1 VSKSITTKM
10 PLKQDYD
17 LTLVKFD
24 VLHNNA
30 LNKCP
35 FVHVLFRVS
44 NHNGYFR
51 MLTNYLLKKNST
63 YIKIGLCVV
72 KIFITHTVNDIII
85 FPTVSYTR
93 DECSQNISVIRF
105 NSRN

>member
-35 FVHVLFRVS
+35 FV
-44 NHNGYFR
+44 
-51 MLTNYLLKKNST
+51 MNST